1 MRIERVSITNFRGLT
16 VDIDRLKK
24 SFLIIGKNDSGKS
37 NFCYALR
44 KVLDYNIRRQPM
56 VQADSTDSNLEDI
69 SIILSLN
76 LKGISSNN
84 RANLRDLI
92 DSHEDGSET
101 LTVELIATFNED
113 TQMYD
118 ENIIFGTLDQSNPKS
133 ATNGNELD
141 KVLDFI
147 YVYPNYDL
155 SRDTT
160 NYFAYHKQKNNKDGV
175 AIGKEIIDGIKD
187 LNTKISTDN
196 VVQTMKNEINDLE
209 LMKEM
214 FGDVSFGIQSD
225 FDLSNVYK
233 SLKINPIL
241 TDGRV
246 LNIGDGK
253 SKTLALLLQKLI
265 KNNEKEKII
274 VLEEPENHLF
284 PLLQKQYASIIE
296 KFGFGQTIVTTHSP
310 SIIDFRKTEEIFKF
324 NFENN
329 NGNREFRYYRVNID
343 TNEIYKDF
351 GYSLN
356 EEIAESFFYNE
367 VLLIEGFSEKIFY
380 NRLIN
385 TDTNFREKV
394 LGRGIGFICVYG
406 VDFIPAKSIL
416 EALGIKVHVLTDNDF
431 FTIANT
437 NSKKKRYAGLQNAL
451 KLLNKEQCKKLN
463 EIFENEI
470 TNDIFN
476 VEIGSKEHK
485 YVESIMEPI
494 LEFFSIYGIYIH
506 LDHDSGFEGAF
517 VDFLEVPSEI
527 KNETIEM
534 LKEKKMKNLHAYL
547 VDNNI
552 KLLVTDSNKGNILV
566 RFIYES

>member
-16 VDIDRLKK
+16 VEIDRLKK

-69 SIILSLN
+69 SIILCLN
-76 LKGISSNN
+76 LEGISSNN

-274 VLEEPENHLF
+274 VLEEPENHLY

-329 NGNREFRYYRVNID
+329 NGNREFKYYRVNID

-431 FTIANT
+431 YTIANT

-451 KLLNKEQCKKLN
+451 KLLNKEQCKELN
-463 EIFENEI
+463 KTLDYEI

-476 VEIGSKEHK
+476 VEIGSKEQK
-485 YVESIMEPI
+485 FVENSMDSI
-494 LEFFSIYGIYIH
+494 LEFFRINGIYIH
-506 LDHDSGFEGAF
+506 RSHDSGFEGAF
-517 VDFLEVPSEI
+517 VDFLEVPSDTRMDI
-527 KNETIEM
+527 IVK

-547 VDNNI
+547 VENNI
-552 KLLVTDSNKGNILV
+552 ELLVTDSNKGNILV